1 MLHSNAGEL
10 YQLFSTFNRVWG
22 AGGAASLSLKTVDG
36 KVSALLEVQLGPP
49 ADLRPGA
56 PEAHQQAAGGV
67 DQQLG
72 KQHRRRQRGP
82 GHQARDAARREAW
95 RKRRQEAQPFNHLRH
110 HLHPLLLLLGD
121 WSPSSGRR
129 PAAGPAS
136 ARWMVMLVRSQQNLH
151 SLHH

>member
-72 KQHRRRQRGP
+72 KQHRRRQRDLDTK
-82 GHQARDAARREAW
+82 HEM
-95 RKRRQEAQPFNHLRH
+95 
-110 HLHPLLLLLGD
+110 LLDVKVVNLIVD
-121 WSPSSGRR
+121 MEVD
-129 PAAGPAS
+129 
-136 ARWMVMLVRSQQNLH
+136 MVAK
-151 SLHH
+151 